1 MKEIYLASFLSK
13 ATRFMIVTS
22 GLLEGEGSVD
32 GVSDQRS
39 VVTNVRML
47 KMLKV
52 LVSEFEVV
60 YLYEQGY

>member
-1 MKEIYLASFLSK
+1 M
-13 ATRFMIVTS
+13 TS